1 MVNSLSIGLQAAPL
15 KYSRRGVW
23 VHESD
28 IPQNFLRCAETIY
41 VTSRKLNGV
50 GWVNYFQGVYVRK

>member
-1 MVNSLSIGLQAAPL
+1 MGLQAAPL

-28 IPQNFLRCAETIY
+28 IPQNSLRCAETIY
-41 VTSRKLNGV
+41 VISRKLSGV
-50 GWVNYFQGVYVRK
+50 GWVNYFQGVYVSK